1 MSIKIP
7 NTNKSIGPGEPVLV
21 VAEIG
26 KNFIQTKEPQA
37 VETYLKNAKE
47 LVKAAKEV
55 GANAVKFQT
64 HNTEDEQLDVN
75 VISPHFKGSDRYHWV
90 KRNDEATPLGFW
102 HQLKAYCDDLGLIFF
117 STPMSRGAAQKLE
130 KIGVPM
136 WKVGSGDV
144 LDFLLL
150 DYIAATGKP
159 IIMSAGM
166 STIEEVDKSVEF
178 LKRRAAD
185 LVLLHCV
192 SRYPCPPEDLNI
204 KTITYFQKR
213 YGIPVGF
220 SDHSLGYESV
230 WAAVELGAV
239 LIEKHFSFSR
249 DFWGS
254 DHKVSMLPEEFS
266 QMVKGI
272 RAGTKV
278 DLVTYGEEIKILQE
292 GEEPFRPLFRKS
304 LMASSDLPANTI
316 LKSAMVYAMRP
327 QQYAGGLPS
336 EEYETVLGKKLKKSL
351 KKYDPI
357 TKDILTD

>member
-1 MSIKIP
+1 MKINIP
-7 NTNKSIGPGEPVLV
+7 NVKRSIGPGESVLV

-47 LVKAAKEV
+47 LVRAAKEA
-55 GANAVKFQT
+55 GADAVKFQT
-64 HNTEDEQLDVN
+64 HNAEDEQLDVN

-102 HQLKAYCDDLGLIFF
+102 QQLKAYCDNLGIIFF

-130 KIGVPM
+130 KIGVPI
-136 WKVGSGDV
+136 WKVGSGDL

-150 DYIAATGKP
+150 DYIAPSGKP

-178 LKRRAAD
+178 LKKRTND

-213 YGIPVGF
+213 YNIP
-220 SDHSLGYESV
+220 
-230 WAAVELGAV
+230 
-239 LIEKHFSFSR
+239 
-249 DFWGS
+249 
-254 DHKVSMLPEEFS
+254 
-266 QMVKGI
+266 
-272 RAGTKV
+272 
-278 DLVTYGEEIKILQE
+278 
-292 GEEPFRPLFRKS
+292 
-304 LMASSDLPANTI
+304 
-316 LKSAMVYAMRP
+316 
-327 QQYAGGLPS
+327 
-336 EEYETVLGKKLKKSL
+336 
-351 KKYDPI
+351 
-357 TKDILTD
+357 